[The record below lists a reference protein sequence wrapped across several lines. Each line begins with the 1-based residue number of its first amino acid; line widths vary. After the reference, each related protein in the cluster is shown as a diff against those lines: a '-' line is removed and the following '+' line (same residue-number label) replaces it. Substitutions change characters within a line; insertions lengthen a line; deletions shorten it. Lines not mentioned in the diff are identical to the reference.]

1 MAKEQSTKAPTVQ
14 PAAPAAVPL
23 QAAQVAA
30 EKIKSDRYRVKGPG
44 GLFANGRSYEAGAVL
59 QLSEQDALS
68 VLDCI
73 EAID

>member
-1 MAKEQSTKAPTVQ
+1 MAKEQSGKAPTVQ

-23 QAAQVAA
+23 PA
-30 EKIKSDRYRVKGPG
+30 EPIVVEKVKSDRYRVKGPG
-44 GLFANGRSYEAGAVL
+44 GLFANGRSYEAGSVV

-73 EAID
+73 EAVD